1 VEETMINNEDQ
12 WGELATMKLK
22 TIQRLEMV
30 DALQRLQEQDKG
42 LIDDAL
48 RLVAESSQCGHH
60 A

>member
-1 VEETMINNEDQ
+1 MINNEDQ